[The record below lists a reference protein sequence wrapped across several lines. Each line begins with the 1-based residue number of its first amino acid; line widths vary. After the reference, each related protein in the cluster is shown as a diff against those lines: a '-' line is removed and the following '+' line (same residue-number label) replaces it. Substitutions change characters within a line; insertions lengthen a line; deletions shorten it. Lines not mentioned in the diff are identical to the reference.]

1 MAKTTGITAKQV
13 YTQESWKILDLLKR
27 KEDNL
32 QAALLNLIEVLVT
45 KGIID
50 EKDVKRT
57 LSK

>member
-1 MAKTTGITAKQV
+1 MAKTTGITPKQV
-13 YTQESWKILDLLKR
+13 YVKEAWKILDLLDKGHDDNR
-27 KEDNL
+27 KII
-32 QAALLNLIEVLVT
+32 LNLIEVLVT

>member
-13 YTQESWKILDLLKR
+13 YTQEAWKILDLLKR